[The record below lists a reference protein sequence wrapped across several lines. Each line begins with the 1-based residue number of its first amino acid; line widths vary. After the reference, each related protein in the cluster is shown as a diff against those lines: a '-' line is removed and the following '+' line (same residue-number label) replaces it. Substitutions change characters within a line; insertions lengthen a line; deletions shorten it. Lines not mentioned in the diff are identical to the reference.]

1 MKAFIYDMDGVIA
14 DTEPVHLRAE
24 QRVLQKMGV
33 EGVTLEFLMRYQGM
47 TDLMMFEDMKKLF
60 GFHHSAEQA
69 AEAKVYLFNKII
81 HEQHVTPIGSV
92 RRMNCASRMGSR
104 RPSRARRVMISSPLS
119 STISASAT
127 TSTSS

>member
-47 TDLMMFEDMKKLF
+47 TDLMMFEDMKKIVWF
-60 GFHHSAEQA
+60 SSQ
-69 AEAKVYLFNKII
+69 
-81 HEQHVTPIGSV
+81 
-92 RRMNCASRMGSR
+92 C
-104 RPSRARRVMISSPLS
+104 RAGCGG
-119 STISASAT
+119 
-127 TSTSS
+127 

>member
-81 HEQHVTPIGSV
+81 HEQHVTPIEGS
-92 RRMNCASRMGSR
+92 MGSR

>member
-33 EGVTLEFLMRYQGM
+33 EGVTLEFLMRYQCM

-81 HEQHVTPIGSV
+81 HEQHVTPIEGSLELI
-92 RRMNCASRMGSR
+92 RATNELRQSHGLKTAIAS
-104 RPSRARRVMISSPLS
+104 
-119 STISASAT
+119 
-127 TSTSS
+127 